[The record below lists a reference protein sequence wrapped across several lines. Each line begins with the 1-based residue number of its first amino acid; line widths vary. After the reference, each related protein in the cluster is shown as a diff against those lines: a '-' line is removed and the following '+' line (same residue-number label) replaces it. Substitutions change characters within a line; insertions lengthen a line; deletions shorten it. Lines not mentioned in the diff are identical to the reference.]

1 MSARDTFHD
10 LVKQALQQDGWTITH
25 DPYALSADSF
35 DLAID
40 LGAEKVIAAQR
51 NETKIAVEI
60 KTFAGPSKIT
70 EFYSAMG
77 QFIAYRTALDKQ
89 DPDRALYLAVPD
101 NLYDKFFATPF
112 LQELI
117 QNNQIY
123 LITYN
128 INQET
133 LSQWI
138 PTPSTVPISKPS

>member
-1 MSARDTFHD
+1 
-10 LVKQALQQDGWTITH
+10 
-25 DPYALSADSF
+25 
-35 DLAID
+35 
-40 LGAEKVIAAQR
+40 
-51 NETKIAVEI
+51 
-60 KTFAGPSKIT
+60 
-70 EFYSAMG
+70 MG

>member
-10 LVKQALQQDGWTITH
+10 LVRQALQQDGWTITH

>member
-1 MSARDTFHD
+1 MSARDTFHT
-10 LVKQALQQDGWTITH
+10 LVKHALQQDGWTITH

-77 QFIAYRTALDKQ
+77 QFIAYRTALNKQ
-89 DPDRALYLAVPD
+89 DPDRTLYLAVPD

-117 QNNQIY
+117 QKNQIY
-123 LITYN
+123 LITYD

-133 LSQWI
+133 LNQWI
-138 PTPSTVPISKPS
+138 PIPSTAPTLKPS